1 MHQPQSRYHHGDLYA
16 TLLREA
22 RTTLREDGLEALTMR
37 RLAERAG
44 VSRTAPYH
52 HFRDKNDLLCAIAA
66 RGFEHLDQ
74 LLGETKL
81 RPDPSLPGEL
91 RRFVHTYVHFAT
103 EEPEQYDLMFG
114 RELWRAGQPTA
125 ELRTIAYQTFRHY
138 ARKMTTLEPALA
150 LPGRQN
156 MLRLAQVSWATLHGL
171 CRLLIDGIYP
181 DPGSVE
187 EISEQAVSVMLA
199 GLKIDS

>member
-1 MHQPQSRYHHGDLYA
+1 MEQPRYHHGDLYA
-16 TLLREA
+16 TLLHEA
-22 RTTLREDGLEALTMR
+22 RTMLREEGLEALTMR

-66 RGFEHLDQ
+66 RGFERLEE
-74 LLGETKL
+74 LLEAAEL
-81 RPDPSLPGEL
+81 RPDDSLPDEL
-91 RRFVHTYVHFAT
+91 RRFVHTYVRFAT

-114 RELWRAGQPTA
+114 RVLWRAGAPTE
-125 ELRTIAYQTFRHY
+125 ELRSIAYRTFRHY
-138 ARKMTTLEPALA
+138 AHNMTALEPALA
-150 LPGRQN
+150 LPGQQN
-156 MLRLAQVSWATLHGL
+156 ILRLAQVSWATLHGL

-199 GLKIDS
+199 GLKVNG